1 MQFPGAIEQARSVSW
16 LDGVKGDMNQAL
28 VLLYLV
34 LLVLVVLI
42 NRCLG
47 FLSGHLVVVMFV
59 LTKKCPSYSGKQSST
74 FLWLTVYF

>member
-34 LLVLVVLI
+34 LLILVVLI

-47 FLSGHLVVVMFV
+47 FFV
-59 LTKKCPSYSGKQSST
+59 WSLGCSYVCFDQEVPE
-74 FLWLTVYF
+74 L